1 MTSPVFQDGDLG
13 PDIRRKLNEMGVAFD
28 AAKAGLSS
36 LRGWSA
42 VLALV
47 SDGERRVFKIVDW
60 VGGEKEKPTNLGYV
74 GSTGIVATAALA
86 LDVRGDQGAQGIQ
99 GMKGDQGDQ
108 GIQGMKGDQGIQG
121 IQGMKGDQGDQ
132 GIQGI
137 QGVKG
142 DQGIQGI
149 QGIQGMKG
157 DQGDQGIQGVKGD
170 QGGTGPVN
178 TLTIGTVTSGAAAAT
193 ITGTSPSQTLNL
205 TIPKGDTGASGAV
218 GNAGWTPVFANTVDG
233 SRIVQQVIDWVGGEG
248 SKPPTGNYV
257 GASGLVTLITDGVNI
272 RGASGA
278 GSGDVTGSASSV
290 TGNIAV
296 FADGT
301 GKTLADGGKLGSA
314 AYTDSPYF
322 ATATQGAKADSAVQ
336 PSDLAPVATSGSYAD
351 LTGTPSIP
359 AAQVQADWNATS
371 GLAQILNKPVIASA
385 GVSSFNGLTGD
396 VVYEVVQLTAPSNVT
411 PATSTI
417 YVKPED
423 VLVANISLSLYG
435 SAVESR
441 FQISTS
447 ADFSTGLYSTAWVTS
462 GTPQVSYTLTAS
474 EIDEGA
480 LLYYWRLQCRTTVS
494 EVTHTSSSTAFTFTT
509 ETSFLN
515 TNNAD
520 SLNSLITIQADY
532 NPATTYSAGA
542 IVIVRKSARRF
553 IEYKSLVES
562 NVGNNPE
569 TSPATWELIFDN
581 NTATSG
587 YLGEILGSDCV
598 VDKGEWLSTATYSI
612 GDMVVVKN
620 IPAPKKQSDL
630 TAYVAKTANT
640 NKAPA
645 SNPSDWE
652 QRNAL
657 PTGTSL
663 ADNLGLSAT
672 GAVLQNNDSGWLKF
686 VHQGKVKYIAK
697 KSFMH
702 SVSWN
707 DIAKAEAVYGN
718 RTIRIG
724 SNLFRVS
731 ILSGAEA
738 DPSSWVTASTAT
750 ANKGAGS
757 EWNQLIYRV
766 CSVIPTDGATTY
778 HGGKQI
784 GSNWKDFTE
793 ADLNITG
800 NGGYAWCKETL
811 GYNTSSRV
819 DRGGSSLSYFNGGTS
834 SGAGTAFGW
843 RPCLTLISEPEADSK
858 LYNAEASGVGPS
870 VASLQYDP
878 ITDTGFYGETTTADL
893 YTGSQ
898 ISAATA
904 VTAAGTLQFD
914 TDPWLKFYWHG
925 QVLYIAK
932 KPYRHTV
939 SWNNINTANAVY
951 GVNLG
956 STGRTRL
963 TKGSIQLD
971 VKLLKGATKD
981 PSPAG
986 SPGRQ
991 WNELIYRV
999 AVEVPAGQVG
1009 DNWGTYTSADLQIT
1023 GNGSYCWMQEVYQPS
1038 VSSRVFRGD
1047 SLVSDFNRTTSSY
1060 ADTSY
1065 GWRPCLALVR

>member
-28 AAKAGLSS
+28 AAIAGAYGPQ
-36 LRGWSA
+36 GWSA

-47 SDGERRVFKIVDW
+47 SDGERRVFEIVDW
-60 VGGEKEKPTNLGYV
+60 VGGEDTKPTELGFI
-74 GSTGIVATAALA
+74 GATGIVANIAEAV
-86 LDVRGDQGAQGIQ
+86 DIRGAIGAQGSTGLAGADGADGINGTDGVNGADGREVEFQTTPTHIQ
-99 GMKGDQGDQ
+99 WRYS
-108 GIQGMKGDQGIQG
+108 
-121 IQGMKGDQGDQ
+121 
-132 GIQGI
+132 
-137 QGVKG
+137 
-142 DQGIQGI
+142 
-149 QGIQGMKG
+149 
-157 DQGDQGIQGVKGD
+157 
-170 QGGTGPVN
+170 GGTWVD
-178 TLTIGTVTSGAAAAT
+178 LIALSS
-193 ITGTSPSQTLNL
+193 I
-205 TIPKGDTGASGAV
+205 TGASGAD

-248 SKPPTGNYV
+248 SKPATGNYV
-257 GASGLVTLITDGVNI
+257 GAAGLVTLITDGVNI

-301 GKTLADGGKLGSA
+301 GKALADGGKLGSA
-314 AYTDSPYF
+314 AYIDSPYF
-322 ATATQGAKADSAVQ
+322 ATAAQGAKADSAVQ

-371 GLAQILNKPVIASA
+371 GLAQILNKPDIASA

-417 YVKPED
+417 DVKPDD

-435 SAVESR
+435 SVVESR

-462 GTPQVSYTLTAS
+462 ETPQVSYTLTAS
-474 EIDEGA
+474 EIEEGA

-494 EVTHTSSSTAFTFTT
+494 EVTHISSSTAFTFTT
-509 ETSFLN
+509 GTSFFD
-515 TNNAD
+515 TGNAD
-520 SLNSLITIQADY
+520 SLNSLITIQAEY
-532 NPATTYSAGA
+532 NPATTYSADA
-542 IVIVRKSARRF
+542 IVIVRKSAQRF
-553 IEYKSLVES
+553 LEYKSLVVS

-569 TSPATWELIFDN
+569 TSPTKWELVFDN

-587 YLGEILGSDCV
+587 YFGEILGSDCV
-598 VDKGEWLSTATYSI
+598 FDKGEWLSTAAYSI

-620 IPAPKKQSDL
+620 IPVPKKQSDL

-640 NKAPA
+640 NKSPA
-645 SNPSDWE
+645 SNPTDWQ
-652 QRNAL
+652 QRNGL

-663 ADNLGLSAT
+663 ANSLGLSAT
-672 GAVLQNNDSGWLKF
+672 GAVLHNNDSGWLKF
-686 VHQGKVKYIAK
+686 VHEGKVKYISK
-697 KSFMH
+697 KSFVH
-702 SVSWN
+702 TVSWN

-738 DPSSWVTASTAT
+738 DPSSWVAASTAT
-750 ANKGAGS
+750 DNKGAGS

-784 GSNWKDFTE
+784 GSNWKDFSE

-800 NGGYAWCKETL
+800 DGGYAWCKETL
-811 GYNTSSRV
+811 GYNTSNRV
-819 DRGGSSLSYFNGGTS
+819 FRGGSSLSGFGNGAS
-834 SGAGTAFGW
+834 SSAGAGYGW

-878 ITDTGFYGETTTADL
+878 ITDTGFYGETTTTDL
-893 YTGSQ
+893 YTGAQ

-904 VTAAGTLQFD
+904 ITAGTLQFD

-932 KPYRHTV
+932 KPYRHTI
-939 SWNNINTANAVY
+939 SWDNINTANAVY

-963 TKGSIQLD
+963 TKGSMQLD

-981 PSPAG
+981 PSPAS

-991 WNELIYRV
+991 WDELIYRV
-999 AVEVPAGQVG
+999 AAEVPTDQVG
-1009 DNWGTYTSADLQIT
+1009 ANWGTYTSADLQIT
-1023 GNGSYCWMQEVYQPS
+1023 GNGGYCWMQEVYQPNA
-1038 VSSRVFRGD
+1038 SSRVLRGNS
-1047 SLVSDFNRTTSSY
+1047 SLSGFSRAVSSGAG
-1060 ADTSY
+1060 ADG

>member
-28 AAKAGLSS
+28 AAIAGAYGPQ
-36 LRGWSA
+36 GWSA

-47 SDGERRVFKIVDW
+47 SDGERRVFEIVDW
-60 VGGEKEKPTNLGYV
+60 VGGEDTKPTELGFI
-74 GSTGIVATAALA
+74 GATGIVANIADAV
-86 LDVRGDQGAQGIQ
+86 DVRGAIGAQGLTGLAGADGADGINGTDGVNGADGREVEFQTTPTHIQ
-99 GMKGDQGDQ
+99 WRYS
-108 GIQGMKGDQGIQG
+108 
-121 IQGMKGDQGDQ
+121 
-132 GIQGI
+132 
-137 QGVKG
+137 
-142 DQGIQGI
+142 
-149 QGIQGMKG
+149 
-157 DQGDQGIQGVKGD
+157 
-170 QGGTGPVN
+170 GGTW
-178 TLTIGTVTSGAAAAT
+178 
-193 ITGTSPSQTLNL
+193 
-205 TIPKGDTGASGAV
+205 GDLIALSSITGASGAD

-257 GASGLVTLITDGVNI
+257 GATGLVTLITDGVNI

-301 GKTLADGGKLGSA
+301 GKALADGGKLGSA
-314 AYTDSPYF
+314 AYIDSPYF
-322 ATATQGAKADSAVQ
+322 ATAAQGAKADSAVQ
-336 PSDLAPVATSGSYAD
+336 PSDLATVATSGSYAD

-371 GLAQILNKPVIASA
+371 GLAQILNKPDIASA

-417 YVKPED
+417 DVKPGD

-435 SAVESR
+435 SVVESR

-462 GTPQVSYTLTAS
+462 ETPQVSYTLTSS
-474 EIDEGA
+474 EIEEGA

-494 EVTHTSSSTAFTFTT
+494 AVTHTSNSTAFTFTT
-509 ETSFLN
+509 ESTFFDIGD
-515 TNNAD
+515 AD
-520 SLNSLITIQADY
+520 SLNTLLTIQTDY
-532 NPATTYSAGA
+532 NPATTYSVDA
-542 IVIVRKSARRF
+542 IVIVRKSAQRF
-553 IEYKSLVES
+553 IEYKSLVVS

-569 TSPATWELIFDN
+569 TSPTKWELIFDN

-587 YLGEILGSDCV
+587 YLGEVLGSDCV

-620 IPAPKKQSDL
+620 IPVPKKQSDL
-630 TAYVAKTANT
+630 TAYVAKTSNT
-640 NKAPA
+640 NKSPA

-663 ADNLGLSAT
+663 ANTLGLSAT
-672 GAVLQNNDSGWLKF
+672 GAVLQNNDAGWLKF

-702 SVSWN
+702 TVSWD

-738 DPSSWVTASTAT
+738 DPSSWITTSTAT
-750 ANKGAGS
+750 ENKGAGS
-757 EWNQLIYRV
+757 EWNQLVYRV
-766 CSVIPTDGATTY
+766 CSVIPTDGTTTY

-784 GSNWKDFTE
+784 GSNWKDFSE

-811 GYNTSSRV
+811 GYNTSDRV
-819 DRGGSSLSYFNGGTS
+819 LRGGSSLSRFNGDTS
-834 SGAGTAFGW
+834 SNAGTGYGW
-843 RPCLTLISEPEADSK
+843 RPCLTLISEPEADSG

-878 ITDTGFYGETTTADL
+878 ITDTGFYGETTTTDL
-893 YTGSQ
+893 YTGTQ

-904 VTAAGTLQFD
+904 VTQGTLQFD

-939 SWNNINTANAVY
+939 SWDNINTANAVY

-981 PSPAG
+981 PSPDS

-991 WNELIYRV
+991 WDELIYRV
-999 AVEVPAGQVG
+999 AAEVPAGQVG
-1009 DNWGTYTSADLQIT
+1009 ANWGSYTNADLQIT
-1023 GNGSYCWMQEVYQPS
+1023 GNGSYCWMQEVYQPD
-1038 VSSRVFRGD
+1038 VSGRVIRGNS
-1047 SLVSDFNRTTSSY
+1047 SLSYFGSIASSY
-1060 ADTSY
+1060 AGTSV

>member
-28 AAKAGLSS
+28 AAIAGAYGPQ
-36 LRGWSA
+36 GWSA

-47 SDGERRVFKIVDW
+47 SDGERRVFEIVDW
-60 VGGEKEKPTNLGYV
+60 VGGEDTKPTELGFI
-74 GSTGIVATAALA
+74 GATGIVADIAEAV
-86 LDVRGDQGAQGIQ
+86 DVRGSVGAQGLAGLAGADGADGINGADGREVEFQTTPTHIQ
-99 GMKGDQGDQ
+99 WRYS
-108 GIQGMKGDQGIQG
+108 
-121 IQGMKGDQGDQ
+121 
-132 GIQGI
+132 
-137 QGVKG
+137 
-142 DQGIQGI
+142 
-149 QGIQGMKG
+149 
-157 DQGDQGIQGVKGD
+157 
-170 QGGTGPVN
+170 GGTWVD
-178 TLTIGTVTSGAAAAT
+178 LIALSS
-193 ITGTSPSQTLNL
+193 I
-205 TIPKGDTGASGAV
+205 TGASGAD

-272 RGASGA
+272 RGASGS

-301 GKTLADGGKLGSA
+301 GKALADGGKLGSA
-314 AYTDSPYF
+314 AYTDSLYF
-322 ATATQGAKADSAVQ
+322 ATAAQGAKADSAVQ

-371 GLAQILNKPVIASA
+371 GLAQILNKPDIASA

-417 YVKPED
+417 DVKPDD

-435 SAVESR
+435 SVVESR

-447 ADFSTGLYSTAWVTS
+447 ADFSAGLYSTAWVTS
-462 GTPQVSYTLTAS
+462 ETPQVSYTLTAS
-474 EIDEGA
+474 EIEEGA

-494 EVTHTSSSTAFTFTT
+494 AVTHTSSSTAFTFTT
-509 ETSFLN
+509 ESSFFD
-515 TNNAD
+515 TGNAD
-520 SLNSLITIQADY
+520 SLNSFITIQAEY
-532 NPATTYSAGA
+532 NPATTYSTDA
-542 IVIVRKSARRF
+542 IVIVRKSAQRF
-553 IEYKSLVES
+553 IEYKSLVVS

-569 TSPATWELIFDN
+569 TSPTEWELVFDN

-587 YLGEILGSDCV
+587 YFGEILGSDCV
-598 VDKGEWLSTATYSI
+598 VDKGEWLSTATYSA
-612 GDMVVVKN
+612 GDMVVFKN
-620 IPAPKKQSDL
+620 IPAPQKQSDL
-630 TAYVAKTANT
+630 TAYVSKTSNT
-640 NKAPA
+640 NKPPSA
-645 SNPSDWE
+645 NPSDWQ
-652 QRNAL
+652 QRNGL

-672 GAVLQNNDSGWLKF
+672 GAVLQNNDAGWLKF
-686 VHQGKVKYIAK
+686 VHQGKIKYIAK
-697 KSFMH
+697 KTFMH
-702 SVSWN
+702 TVSWN

-718 RTIRIG
+718 RTVRIG

-738 DPSSWVTASTAT
+738 DPSSWVDASTAT
-750 ANKGAGS
+750 DNKGAGS

-784 GSNWKDFTE
+784 GSNWKDFSE
-793 ADLNITG
+793 ADLNITSM
-800 NGGYAWCKETL
+800 YSWCKETL
-811 GYNTSSRV
+811 AYNTSYRV
-819 DRGGSSLSYFNGGTS
+819 VRGDSSLSGFS
-834 SGAGTAFGW
+834 GTASSTAISNFGW

-878 ITDTGFYGETTTADL
+878 ITDTGFYGETTTTDL
-893 YTGSQ
+893 YTGTQ
-898 ISAATA
+898 ISTATA
-904 VTAAGTLQFD
+904 VTQGTLQFD

-939 SWNNINTANAVY
+939 SWDNINTANAVY

-956 STGRTRL
+956 ATGRTRL
-963 TKGSIQLD
+963 TKDSMQFD
-971 VKLLKGATKD
+971 VKLMKGATKD
-981 PSPAG
+981 PSPAS

-991 WNELIYRV
+991 WDELIYRV
-999 AVEVPAGQVG
+999 AAEVPAGQIG
-1009 DNWGTYTSADLQIT
+1009 ANWGTYTSADLQIT
-1023 GNGSYCWMQEVYQPS
+1023 GNGSYCWMQEVYQPNTS
-1038 VSSRVFRGD
+1038 VRVLRGFSSLSNFYYD
-1047 SLVSDFNRTTSSY
+1047 TSSN
-1060 ADTSY
+1060 ATPTV